1 MTTEELEK
9 LKKDHDYCII
19 PIENILGIEDIQPIQ
34 GYDGITSIHL
44 KINKDDTYMQFV
56 DSFYFRTWGGKY
68 EEVNDRIVKALL
80 GEVREVEDD

>member
-1 MTTEELEK
+1 MTIKDLEK

-19 PIENILGIEDIQPIQ
+19 PVENIVGIEDIYPIQ
-34 GYDGITSIHL
+34 GYDGGIANISI

-68 EEVNDRIVKALL
+68 DEMNDKMIRVLSGEEA
-80 GEVREVEDD
+80 EEEA